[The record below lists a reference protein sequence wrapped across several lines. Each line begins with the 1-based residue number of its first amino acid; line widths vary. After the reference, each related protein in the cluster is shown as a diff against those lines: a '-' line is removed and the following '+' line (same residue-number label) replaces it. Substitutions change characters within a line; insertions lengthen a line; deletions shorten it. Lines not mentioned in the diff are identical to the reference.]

1 MEARVYLV
9 KNVRGKLLANASI
22 QVKGIVIKGFKVV
35 EGKDS
40 NFVSFPQTKGQ
51 DGKYYD
57 QVYALDKDTRR
68 DIENAILDAYDEEI
82 RKERRGRR

>member
-9 KNVRGKLLANASI
+9 KKATEKLLANASI

-40 NFVSFPQTKGQ
+40 NFVSFPSTKDQ

-57 QVYALDKDTRR
+57 QVYALDKDTRT

-82 RKERRGRR
+82 KKERSGRR